1 MSKLKTGNPQILG
14 IISLVPAR
22 RQVVPWST
30 YSVVCT
36 LSTNTVTST
45 RLQNY
50 LHTTAVWSRLATW
63 HIGNVWHFVKLSL
76 AKILFS
82 ANFPR
87 HLSHFDLVC
96 WRGLSGFEQVITD
109 VPMWHICHFWHVTH
123 CHIWHDTHCHIW
135 HVTSCHLSF
144 VKLVK
149 YDMSHAKLFYP
160 TQLLCP
166 MLNFSIY
173 SLMLTSKM
181 VFFQYSSAGWT

>member
-1 MSKLKTGNPQILG
+1 MIMTKMTLRIGLTPSSPIPGQTSTLDFTLRCQNWKLEIHRFLASSVWCLRGVG
-14 IISLVPAR
+14 CSLK
-22 RQVVPWST
+22 

-36 LSTNTVTST
+36 LPTNTVTST

-50 LHTTAVWSRLATW
+50 LHTTAVWSSLATW

-123 CHIWHDTHCHIW
+123 CHIPHLRCH
-135 HVTSCHLSF
+135 TLSHM
-144 VKLVK
+144 KC
-149 YDMSHAKLFYP
+149 Y
-160 TQLLCP
+160 
-166 MLNFSIY
+166 
-173 SLMLTSKM
+173 
-181 VFFQYSSAGWT
+181 